1 LEKIE
6 MKKTLVALAAIASVS
21 AFAQSTVSI
30 TGNLD
35 MAGARFG
42 GTMNGNKGTTI
53 TTGTGTASTS
63 AINFIATEDIGGGT
77 KLTAFYSI
85 DPRTFANDSTTSTMI
100 VDSQTTAPNGVTV
113 TGLLRNEVYVQ
124 ASGGFGS
131 LKIGAPNSSGLDA
144 NGIGQPLGTGLGA
157 GYAATS
163 NTLMT
168 RALSARYSRSVRYDT
183 PSMNG
188 ITGHF
193 QFAPGGDQVAIDT
206 GNSYAAFQ
214 FPNARRATELALRYS
229 NGPVNV
235 IAVNIRGAA
244 MTNRT
249 GYYSYASS
257 SSNASLTSAVAAT
270 NYNIFAANYKLGDT
284 TIYASMGS
292 GGSINVPT
300 AAAALASDKSSRYG
314 VKHTMGAVDLAV
326 SYTKV
331 QTALLGTSGTINQ
344 INTGFNATYNLSKT
358 SAAYLAYE
366 KYDSGISMVATDATS
381 GTRNVTAVGLRKSF

>member
-1 LEKIE
+1 

-21 AFAQSTVSI
+21 AFAQVTI

-35 MAGARFG
+35 FAGARFG

-63 AINFIATEDIGGGT
+63 SINITATEDIGGGT
-77 KLTAFYSI
+77 KVTAFYGI
-85 DPRTFANDSTTSTMI
+85 DPRTFANDSTTSTNI

-113 TGLLRNEVYVQ
+113 TGLLRHEAYVQ

-131 LKIGAPNSSGLDA
+131 LKIGAPNAPGLDA
-144 NGIGQPLGTGLGA
+144 NGIGQPLGTGLGS
-157 GYAATS
+157 GFAATS

-206 GNSYAAFQ
+206 GNSYSAFQ
-214 FPNARRATELALRYS
+214 FPNARRATEVALKYS

-257 SSNASLTSAVAAT
+257 SSAASLTSAVAST
-270 NYNIFAANYKLGDT
+270 NYNIVAANYNLGNT
-284 TIYASMGS
+284 TIYASMGN
-292 GGSINVPT
+292 GGSINQPT
-300 AAAALASDKSSRYG
+300 AATALASDKSTRYG

-326 SYTKV
+326 AYTKV
-331 QTALLGTSGTINQ
+331 QTAAVGTAGTINQ
-344 INTGFNATYNLSKT
+344 VNTGFNATYNLSKT

-366 KYDSGISMVATDATS
+366 KYDSGIAMVATDATS